1 MTSFSQHI
9 IYHDDEI
16 IMVEKPS
23 LLLSV
28 PGRGIDKLDSVTT
41 RLQALF
47 KEVHVVHRLDWETSG
62 LMVFAKTKNS
72 QKTLNIQ
79 FMNRLVEKQYQ
90 AIVFGH
96 LQGKGF
102 IDFPLMAD
110 WERRPKQKV
119 DYDKGKKSL
128 TYWQLIAQATAKN
141 KNISFIKLFP
151 VTGRSHQLRVHLS
164 ALSHPILGDPLYA
177 QPMAV
182 HMANR
187 LQLHASFLSFL
198 HPETGKKISFES
210 TCPFSLSDFD
220 DFDDLD

>member
-1 MTSFSQHI
+1 MSSFNQYI
-9 IYHDDEI
+9 IYHDDDI

-28 PGRGIDKLDSVTT
+28 PGRGIEKLDSVTT

-47 KEVHVVHRLDWETSG
+47 NEVHIVHRLDWETSG
-62 LMVFAKTKNS
+62 LMVFAKNKSS
-72 QKTLNIQ
+72 QKALNIQ
-79 FMNRLVEKQYQ
+79 FMNRLVKKQYQ
-90 AIVFGH
+90 AIIFGH

-102 IDFPLMAD
+102 IDFPLIAD

-119 DYDKGKKSL
+119 DYHRGKQSL
-128 TYWQLIAQATAKN
+128 TYWELIAQGKTKN
-141 KNISFIKLFP
+141 KNISHIRLSP
-151 VTGRSHQLRVHLS
+151 VTGRSHQLRVHLA

-182 HMANR
+182 QMANR
-187 LQLHASFLSFL
+187 LQLHASFLSFS
-198 HPETGKKISFES
+198 HPRTDKKISFKS

-220 DFDDLD
+220 NLD